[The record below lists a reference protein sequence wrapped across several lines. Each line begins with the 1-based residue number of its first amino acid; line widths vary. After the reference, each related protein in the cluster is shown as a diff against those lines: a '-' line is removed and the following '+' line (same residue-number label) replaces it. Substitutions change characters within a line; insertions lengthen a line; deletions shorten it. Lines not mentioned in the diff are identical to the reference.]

1 MKKWSVLGLFML
13 VILLSACSSK
23 PSWEVEV
30 TKEPTI
36 LKEKA
41 STIEIEITEEAEP
54 VKGLDVTAD
63 FAMVEM
69 DHGTVEVTLE
79 EIADGK
85 YAGTVD
91 FPMAGKWE
99 TVFLL
104 EKDNQELEKVIEIE
118 VEEAA
123 GVASINGEWITA
135 EDVEFYRFINN
146 LHIEMARETDSN
158 KYSGEELEEA
168 MKYWD
173 SQQKMNE
180 NPNTLVAQ
188 IIRLRAMAMLGEEKG
203 HQATEEEVNAE
214 VEKARSQYE
223 ESEAAKQLIE
233 EYGEEKFWKYQED
246 QYERIVLTQKVQADV
261 IELVKKDSPEASDQE
276 IQFNAEKK
284 YEELL
289 VSQVDSLEIELL

>member
-1 MKKWSVLGLFML
+1 MNKWSILGLFML
-13 VILLSACSSK
+13 VLLLSACSSK

-30 TKEPTI
+30 TKEPVF
-36 LKEKA
+36 LKDKA
-41 STIEIEITEEAEP
+41 STIEIEITEEEKP
-54 VKGLDVTAD
+54 VTGLTVTSE

-69 DHGTVEVTLE
+69 DHGTLEVTLD

-85 YAGTVD
+85 YAGTAE

-104 EKDNQELEKVIEIE
+104 DQDGKEVEKVIEIE
-118 VEEAA
+118 VKEAD
-123 GVASINGEWITA
+123 GVASINGEWITE

-146 LHIEMARETDSN
+146 LHIEMARETDKQ
-158 KYSGEELEEA
+158 KYTGAELEEA
-168 MKYWD
+168 MRYWD
-173 SQQKMNE
+173 TQEEMNE

-203 HQATEEEVNAE
+203 HQATEEEVNVE
-214 VEKARSQYE
+214 VEKVRSQYE
-223 ESEAAKQLIE
+223 DSEAAKQLIE

-246 QYERIVLTQKVQADV
+246 QYEKIVLTQKVQADV

-276 IQFNAEKK
+276 VQFTAEKK

>member
-1 MKKWSVLGLFML
+1 MNKWSTLGLLLL
-13 VILLSACSSK
+13 VFLLSACSSK

-30 TKEPTI
+30 TKEPAF

-41 STIEIEITEEAEP
+41 STIEIQITEETEP
-54 VKGLDVTAD
+54 VKGLDVTAE

-69 DHGTVEVTLE
+69 DHGTLEVTLD

-85 YAGTVD
+85 YAATAE

-104 EKDNQELEKVIEIE
+104 EKDGQEIEKVIEIE

-123 GVASINGEWITA
+123 GVASINGEWITE

-146 LHIEMARETDSN
+146 LHIEMARETDKQ
-158 KYSGEELEEA
+158 KYTGPELEEA

-173 SQQKMNE
+173 TQEKMNE
-180 NPNTLVAQ
+180 NQNTLVAQ

-203 HQATEEEVNAE
+203 HKATEEEVHAE
-214 VEKARSQYE
+214 VEKVRSQYE
-223 ESEAAKQLIE
+223 GSEAAKKLIQ
-233 EYGEEKFWKYQED
+233 EYGEERFWKYQEN
-246 QYERIVLTQKVQADV
+246 QYEKIVLTQKVQADV
-261 IELVKKDSPEASDQE
+261 IELVKKDSPDASDQE
-276 IQFNAEKK
+276 VQFTAEKK